1 MIISKTPFR
10 ISLFG
15 GGTDYPKWYREHGGA
30 VIGTAIDKY
39 CYITVRTLPPFFEH
53 KHRIVYSNIEL
64 VQEFDEIDHPA
75 VRAVLSQ
82 MSFREG
88 LEVHH
93 DADLPARSGL
103 GSSSSFTVGLLN
115 ALNAKR
121 GQMMSKDELSHE
133 AIRIEQEI
141 IGESVGSQDQ
151 IWAAHGGFN
160 RIDFLPNGDFEV
172 TPIILGNNRLREL
185 KGSMQLFFTG
195 FSRYATEIAKDQIE
209 NMDKRTKQLTTMR
222 DMVDEAMNILQSAD
236 TPILEIGK
244 LLDQSWKLKRELANS
259 VTTPEIDEIYK
270 AGLEAGA
277 VGGKLL
283 GAGGGGF
290 IVFFAPPE
298 NHMKLRER
306 LKDLVHVSFDFDKG
320 GSKIMIYEPDQVEQ
334 SNLNATQ
341 SLSALVRK

>member
-39 CYITVRTLPPFFEH
+39 CYITVRTLPPFFKH

-64 VQEFDEIDHPA
+64 VQEIDEIDHPA

-82 MSFREG
+82 LSFREG

-121 GQMMSKDELSHE
+121 GQMMSKDELSRE
-133 AIRIEQEI
+133 AIRIEQEV

-244 LLDQSWKLKRELANS
+244 LLDQSWKLKRELASS